1 MSTRYD
7 SIAEEIEKNDSLY
20 GKSLNILSLA
30 NKIGLE
36 VFVDEEYVVEKEMCF
51 ELCTSARESI
61 HKEEAQKLF
70 DENMP
75 YHLML
80 MTPSAT
86 EQREWIAY
94 CTVLAYLHK
103 TRQISNGLFM
113 AHMVGNNTLR
123 GDLFYRIAACL
134 LIPHSKL
141 NEWTSAQRNID
152 NDYSEWTAADIQKA
166 AIHFRV
172 SSFMVEERIHQY
184 SGVMFLLN
192 PKDYRRNKK

>member
-36 VFVDEEYVVEKEMCF
+36 VLLMKNMLLRKKCALNYALLPAKQFIRKK
-51 ELCTSARESI
+51 
-61 HKEEAQKLF
+61 HKKLF

-192 PKDYRRNKK
+192 PKDYR